1 MSLLIRLALNALALL
16 IVAWLFEGIRAT
28 PVAALIAAV
37 VLGFVNTFIKPIVY
51 FLTLPINFLTLGIF
65 GLVVNAV
72 LFKLISM
79 VVPGF
84 EVHGFFAAF
93 FGAIVLS
100 IVSWVLSLFV
110 D

>member
-1 MSLLIRLALNALALL
+1 MSLLLRLILNALALL
-16 IVAWLFEGIRAT
+16 VVAWLFEGIRAT
-28 PVAALIAAV
+28 PIAALIAAV

-65 GLVVNAV
+65 GLVVNAI
-72 LFKLISM
+72 LFKLISV

-84 EVHGFFAAF
+84 EVYGFFAAF

-100 IVSWVLSLFV
+100 IISWVLSLFV